1 LVRELIRRG
10 HTVAALMR
18 NRSPDRRTADWI
30 DRVEIVHGS
39 FDDTTALRECLSVAP
54 GDVFF
59 HLAWTGVKADFR
71 NQAYQISTNVAGT
84 LHLWELANQSG
95 CKHWIGLG
103 SQAEYGF
110 YQCALHENLPTRPVS
125 AYGVAKLACGML
137 TAKMSELAGMR
148 HSTVRLVSAY
158 GPGDDPRTMISSI
171 IKTLLDGGTP
181 AMTKGEQVWDYLYV
195 DDAARALCSIAESGA
210 VGVFNLASGT
220 TVRIREVAEQIR
232 DLIDPHLSLGLG
244 QLPYR
249 PDQIMHLEGDIS
261 RLTSA
266 TGWMPQ
272 VSLEEGLLR
281 AVEWY
286 RSGSH
291 DARK

>member
-1 LVRELIRRG
+1 VRELIRCG
-10 HTVAALMR
+10 HTVTALMR
-18 NRSPDRRTADWI
+18 NKAPSRRTADWI
-30 DRVEIVHGS
+30 DRVEVVLGS
-39 FDDTTALRECLSVAP
+39 FDDTMDLRAALAAGAS
-54 GDVFF
+54 DVFF
-59 HLAWTGVKADFR
+59 HLAWTGVKADLR
-71 NQAYQISTNVAGT
+71 NQVNQIATNVAAT
-84 LHLWELANQSG
+84 LHFWELANQFG

-103 SQAEYGF
+103 SQAEYGL
-110 YQCALHENLPTRPVS
+110 YSCALHEDLPTRPVS

-137 TAKMSELAGMR
+137 TAKMSELADMR
-148 HSTVRLVSAY
+148 HTSVRLISAY
-158 GPGDDPRTMISSI
+158 GPGDDSRTMIPSV

-220 TVRIREVAEQIR
+220 AVRILEVAEQIR
-232 DLIDPHLSLGLG
+232 DLIDPHLLLGLG

-266 TGWMPQ
+266 TQWKPQ

-281 AVEWY
+281 TVEWY
-286 RSGSH
+286 RSGAY
-291 DARK
+291 DARN